1 MSQRARMVAEA
12 ANVEI
17 SAPAAITDTNISGA
31 CPTKP
36 DAMPFLNQQFD
47 PFRNGSLDVLIAVT
61 VSVTFGIR

>member
-1 MSQRARMVAEA
+1 
-12 ANVEI
+12 VEI

-36 DAMPFLNQQFD
+36 DAMPFLNQKFD